1 MTKQE
6 FINELESKLS
16 RLPQKEASERISFY
30 CEMIDDRIE
39 EGLSEEDAVA
49 DIGTTD
55 EIASQIVSEIPL
67 SKLVTNK
74 VKPKRALSAWEIV
87 LIAVGS
93 PIWITLLA
101 VAFAVIITLY
111 AVLWVLVVCAWA
123 VFASL
128 AACSP
133 AGIALCVIFIVSG
146 NLTTGLAMLGAG
158 LVCGGLG
165 IFAFIGSKAAT
176 EGVVLLTK
184 TVILGIKHCFVKK
197 EEA

>member
-6 FINELESKLS
+6 FINKLESKLS
-16 RLPQKEASERISFY
+16 GLPQKEVSERISFY

-39 EGLSEEDAVA
+39 EGLSEEDAVK
-49 DIGTTD
+49 DMGSTD
-55 EIASQIVSEIPL
+55 EIAAQIVSDIPL
-67 SKLVTNK
+67 TKLVKSK
-74 VKPKRALSAWEIV
+74 VKPKRTLRAWEIV

-101 VAFAVIITLY
+101 VVFSVIITLY

-123 VFASL
+123 IFASL
-128 AACSP
+128 AACAP
-133 AGIALCVIFIVSG
+133 AGIAVCVIFIISG
-146 NLTTGLAMLGAG
+146 NLVTGLAMLGAG
-158 LVCGGLG
+158 LVCGGLA